1 MAAQPVEADA
11 RSRSSR
17 SPADE
22 PSEREPAFAPV
33 IVATCPAVPPAA
45 LLPGHIEIAIG
56 DCIVRVLG
64 QVEAGLLTA
73 VLRSVRRA
81 S

>member
-1 MAAQPVEADA
+1 
-11 RSRSSR
+11 
-17 SPADE
+17 
-22 PSEREPAFAPV
+22 
-33 IVATCPAVPPAA
+33 
-45 LLPGHIEIAIG
+45 LPGHIEIVIG